1 MYTSAFPAVPHGD
14 WNKNAAIMRN
24 LDKMRERIKA
34 LESALADAGK
44 RDDTSGG
51 A

>member
-1 MYTSAFPAVPHGD
+1 VPHGD

-44 RDDTSGG
+44 RDDTNGG